1 MSEPVDFLHALS
13 QALAT
18 MGLYGDGH
26 PAPARAAALAHER
39 LEALQA
45 DDPHLR
51 FTFLA
56 GEVLFGDE
64 VQPEMV
70 GWEWSE
76 RLAGVGVER
85 LEFTGPVGL
94 GQLERLLA
102 HLAARV
108 GIRAAGSA
116 VAWQSGESPVRLGL
130 VALARDGAGDGTAPA
145 PAAGTAAPAI
155 ARLSYNLHEEREAIG
170 WIHGEVRSGSRLP
183 LIEAD
188 AVVRSLSL
196 AMHSEQAMVLPLLQL
211 KEFDQYTTTHSMN
224 VSVLAMALGEF
235 LELGSAAV
243 RSLGFAALLH
253 DLGKVCIPEE
263 ILNKPGKLTDAER
276 KVVERHPVVGAKLLL
291 DSPDALEI
299 AAVVAYEHHIFIDG
313 GGYPLLPDARGAQ
326 YASRLV
332 HICDVYDALRTKR
345 PYREAWESERAIG
358 YIESRAGIEFD
369 PTIVRAFV
377 AMMRKWDRTTA
388 ARPGPVPMH

>member
-1 MSEPVDFLHALS
+1 VSEPVAFLHALS

-45 DDPHLR
+45 DDPRVR
-51 FTFLA
+51 FTFLS

-64 VQPEMV
+64 VQPELA

-76 RLAGVGVER
+76 RFAGVGVER
-85 LEFTGPVGL
+85 LEFTGPVAL

-108 GIRAAGSA
+108 GIRAASSA
-116 VAWQSGESPVRLGL
+116 DAWQSGESPVRLGL
-130 VALARDGAGDGTAPA
+130 VALAGDGGDGAA
-145 PAAGTAAPAI
+145 AAPAI

-170 WIHGEVRSGSRLP
+170 WIHDEVRSGSRLP
-183 LIEAD
+183 LVEAD

-196 AMHSEQAMVLPLLQL
+196 AMHAEQAMVLPLLQL

-263 ILNKPGKLTDAER
+263 ILNKPGRLTDEER

-345 PYREAWESERAIG
+345 PYRDAWESERAIG

-377 AMMRKWDRTTA
+377 AMMRKWDRTMA
-388 ARPGPVPMH
+388 ARPGPAPIH